1 MTDLIDSKRLGESRG
16 TGITVHAPAF
26 TTTDAGH
33 ALIITSPRP
42 ILIAT
47 PTVHNL
53 HASSEDADWTLY
65 VADREIT
72 DPDSPYW
79 MERDSGTQAAGANA
93 YIAPLTVGHRAVM
106 LVITPSVDG
115 TQSEGV
121 EASLQVVV

>member
-1 MTDLIDSKRLGESRG
+1 MTTLIDSKRLGEIRG
-16 TGITVHAPAF
+16 TGITVRAPAF

-47 PTVHNL
+47 PAVHNI
-53 HASSEDADWTLY
+53 DAAAESVDWTLY
-65 VADREIT
+65 ASDREIT
-72 DPDSPYW
+72 DPDSDYW
-79 MERDSGTQAAGANA
+79 MEVDSGTQTANA
-93 YIAPLTVGHRAVM
+93 FIEPANNLGHRAVM

-121 EASLQVVV
+121 EASLQVAV